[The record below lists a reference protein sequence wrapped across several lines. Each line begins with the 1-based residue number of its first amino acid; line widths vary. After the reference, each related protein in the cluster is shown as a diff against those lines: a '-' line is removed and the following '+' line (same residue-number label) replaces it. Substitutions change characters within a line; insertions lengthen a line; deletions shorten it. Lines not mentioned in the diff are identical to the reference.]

1 MLKQEFKAG
10 IESSLP
16 LMASSLASMRD
27 ISTTSDPFDTTGFS
41 RGQKLSFID
50 NEGISSLGEYTKP
63 IYVDAPLP
71 THQAIPMYAWEISD
85 NNADE
90 FPGCQESQQRK
101 DSGPSFREMALR
113 WHE

>member
-27 ISTTSDPFDTTGFS
+27 ISTASDPFDTTGFS

-71 THQAIPMYAWEISD
+71 THQAIPMYAGEVS
-85 NNADE
+85 NNMQMNSQGAKSHSSARIQV
-90 FPGCQESQQRK
+90 FPLEK
-101 DSGPSFREMALR
+101 WL
-113 WHE
+113 